1 AQSHSI
7 SVSPEWTEAK
17 STHRVRRRPGCVC
30 LPSFTVKIA
39 KLSNTCASV
48 QRTFARFAAVP
59 RFEPVCPEIVARWPN
74 LPENCS
80 RYSAIVS
87 RPSLAGSHSH
97 PNNYTA
103 AMQSIWAP
111 CSPAGSMI
119 DFIDTHAFQ
128 RSFRF
133 GRRYTRNCLKMR
145 SDRKNPTSS
154 TDMEKWGRQMERR
167 ATR

>member
-1 AQSHSI
+1 M
-7 SVSPEWTEAK
+7 VSPEWTEAK
-17 STHRVRRRPGCVC
+17 STHRVRRCPGCVC

-103 AMQSIWAP
+103 PMPSIWAP
-111 CSPAGSMI
+111 RPAAKSMI
-119 DFIDTHAFQ
+119 GFIDAHAFQ
-128 RSFRF
+128 RSFRY
-133 GRRYTRNCLKMR
+133 GRRYTPQLPKRCAQTAKTLHPR
-145 SDRKNPTSS
+145 P
-154 TDMEKWGRQMERR
+154 DMEKWGR
-167 ATR
+167 

>member
-1 AQSHSI
+1 M
-7 SVSPEWTEAK
+7 VSPEWTEAK
-17 STHRVRRRPGCVC
+17 STHRVRRCPGCVC

-103 AMQSIWAP
+103 PMPSI
-111 CSPAGSMI
+111 
-119 DFIDTHAFQ
+119 
-128 RSFRF
+128 
-133 GRRYTRNCLKMR
+133 
-145 SDRKNPTSS
+145 
-154 TDMEKWGRQMERR
+154 
-167 ATR
+167 